1 MKKLMVSIVLLMTTL
16 ATAEA
21 LPKLPTYAVYT
32 EEDITWL
39 TKNIYFEAANQETAG
54 RIAVLMVTLN
64 RVAHDRFPDN
74 IKSVVT
80 QGGTK
85 LHRCQFS
92 WYCDGKPDTV
102 RDWEAFNEIKQLV
115 LAYMH
120 IVSKSTDITSGAIYY
135 HATYVKPKWASQKKK
150 IIRIGDH
157 IFYK

>member
-1 MKKLMVSIVLLMTTL
+1 MILLLTT
-16 ATAEA
+16 AVKAEV
-21 LPKLPTYAVYT
+21 LPKLPTYSVYT
-32 EEDITWL
+32 EEDVTWL
-39 TKNIYFEAANQETAG
+39 AKNIYFEAANQATAG

-74 IKSVVT
+74 IKDVVT

-92 WYCDGKPDTV
+92 WYCDGKPDKI

-120 IVSKSTDITSGAIYY
+120 IVSKATDITSGAIYY
-135 HATYVKPKWASQKKK
+135 HATYVRPKWASQKKK